1 MYKRQAEARDNKVL
15 FGGRLGTYQYLDM
28 HMAIASAL
36 TMVDNKLVPFFTEG
50 VALEQERGH

>member
-1 MYKRQAEARDNKVL
+1 MLLKYRELAEAEEGVF

-36 TMVDNKLVPFFTEG
+36 SMFDNKLEE
-50 VALEQERGH
+50 LLR